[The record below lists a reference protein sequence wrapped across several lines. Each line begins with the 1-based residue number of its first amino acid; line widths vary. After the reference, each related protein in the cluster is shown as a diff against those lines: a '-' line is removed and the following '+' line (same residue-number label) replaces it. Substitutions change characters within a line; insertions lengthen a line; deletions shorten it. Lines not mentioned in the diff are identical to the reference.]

1 MKYVVVGRPKTEF
14 FVGDIP
20 VWEDGLRR
28 SRHTDRRK
36 GGRDTQTDKS
46 TRKFVHNF
54 EINIRQPSI
63 FLDPPES

>member
-20 VWEDGLRR
+20 VWEDGLIR

-36 GGRDTQTDKS
+36 GGREQGGTDSQTN
-46 TRKFVHNF
+46 RRENF
-54 EINIRQPSI
+54 EICILQ
-63 FLDPPES
+63 